1 MGNKLQA
8 DSDKIDIFRYG
19 LEIILGGIVKFIS
32 VMMVSYV
39 LGIFQ
44 TTMVCII
51 SYILLRHFGG
61 GVHLSTYYRCLT
73 VGLIMFIL
81 LGKLATRQTNI
92 ILLAIA
98 ICMVF
103 LMGIYIVV
111 RWVPAGAD
119 KKVIDKSGKIK
130 QKKNSL
136 IMLILLCLGNIMFI
150 KFNLLNYAL
159 ASVLGIMMSLFFI
172 TPLGYRVIIILDNM
186 LNKIQGGI
194 TND

>member
-1 MGNKLQA
+1 
-8 DSDKIDIFRYG
+8 
-19 LEIILGGIVKFIS
+19 
-32 VMMVSYV
+32 MVSYV

>member
-1 MGNKLQA
+1 ML
-8 DSDKIDIFRYG
+8 I
-19 LEIILGGIVKFIS
+19 
-32 VMMVSYV
+32 VSYV

-44 TTMVCII
+44 TTMICII

-81 LGKLATRQTNI
+81 LGKLATLQTNI
-92 ILLAIA
+92 FLLVIA
-98 ICMVF
+98 ICVVF
-103 LMGIYIVV
+103 LMGIYTVA
-111 RWVPAGAD
+111 RWAPAGTD
-119 KKVIDKSGKIK
+119 KKIIDRSGKIK

-172 TPLGYRVIIILDNM
+172 TPSGYRVIIILDNM